1 MVFEFDSGVKVAV
14 RDRLLSELLD
24 DLCELGFESESGG
37 ILLGSYDSGRDE
49 YRIVDF
55 TRPGL
60 QDERAQTYFIRD
72 RVSANKAIRN
82 AWERSNGTVN
92 YLGEWH
98 THNEIDPIPSETDKK
113 LMRQI
118 AEDDDC
124 VFDRFFMMI
133 IGGGGGIFCGE
144 VKRNS
149 AGQFAG
155 SRRSW
160 WARNDG

>member
-60 QDERAQTYFIRD
+60 IGYLRTRLFGMLGSGRMVQLIT
-72 RVSANKAIRN
+72 
-82 AWERSNGTVN
+82 WENGI
-92 YLGEWH
+92 L
-98 THNEIDPIPSETDKK
+98 I
-113 LMRQI
+113 MR
-118 AEDDDC
+118 
-124 VFDRFFMMI
+124 
-133 IGGGGGIFCGE
+133 
-144 VKRNS
+144 
-149 AGQFAG
+149 
-155 SRRSW
+155 
-160 WARNDG
+160 